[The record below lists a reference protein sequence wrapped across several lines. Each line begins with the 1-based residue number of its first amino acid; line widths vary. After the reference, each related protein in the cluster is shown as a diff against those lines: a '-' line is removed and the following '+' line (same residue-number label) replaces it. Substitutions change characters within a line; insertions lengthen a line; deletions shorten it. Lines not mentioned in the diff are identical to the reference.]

1 VTVVTQGADI
11 ALLDTSVIVNFADG
25 AALYQLSTYLGPKAA
40 ITLDVERELTRL
52 AGTSRSEL
60 VALERLGWPP
70 GDALALPP
78 DLLAD
83 AEDLRRLNAKP
94 GDHAQANLGEISVAL
109 LAPRLNNAVVVM
121 DDNFG
126 KKLCRMRGVP
136 RMSSAQLSAEMVAT
150 GDLDTD
156 TGFAVF
162 DVSTPDRAGR
172 PEFDEAVSAAT
183 AALAQVG

>member
-1 VTVVTQGADI
+1 VTVLTRGAAI

-25 AALYQLSTYLGPKAA
+25 GALFHLASYLGPKAA
-40 ITLDVERELTRL
+40 ITLDVARELNRL
-52 AGTSRSEL
+52 AATSRPEL

-94 GDHAQANLGEISVAL
+94 GDHPQANLGEISVAL
-109 LAPRLNNAVVVM
+109 LAPRLDNAVVVM
-121 DDNFG
+121 DDVFG
-126 KKLCRMRGVP
+126 KRLCHMRGVS

-150 GDLDTD
+150 GDLDAD
-156 TGFAVF
+156 TGLAVF
-162 DVSTPDRAGR
+162 QVATPAGVGK
-172 PEFDEAVSAAT
+172 PEFDEAVASAT

>member
-1 VTVVTQGADI
+1 MTVLSRGANI
-11 ALLDTSVIVNFADG
+11 ALLDTSVVLNFADG
-25 AALYQLSTYLGPKAA
+25 GALYQLSSYLGPKAV
-40 ITLDVERELTRL
+40 ITLDVERELSRL

-83 AEDLRRLNAKP
+83 AEDIRRLNARP
-94 GDHAQANLGEISVAL
+94 GEHAQANLGEISVAL

-121 DDNFG
+121 DDVFG
-126 KKLCRMRGVP
+126 KKLCHMRGVS

-150 GDLDTD
+150 GDLDPG
-156 TGFAVF
+156 TGLAVF
-162 DVSTPDRAGR
+162 QVSTPDGVGK
-172 PEFDEAVSAAT
+172 PEFDEAVADAK